1 MNFKIKNKADV
12 SLTGNLNHFIEDLV
26 KKMVTKLFYSYMQR
40 IEIING
46 MKTTKDVLT
55 TEEVAELLGMNRRS
69 VVEKINQGLI
79 PGYKPPFSKNFL
91 VLKRELISEI
101 MNGSQYRT
109 NKMLENNVKNSID
122 LRRYSN
128 T

>member
-12 SLTGNLNHFIEDLV
+12 SLSGNLNHFIEDLV

-40 IEIING
+40 IEIVNG

-79 PGYKPPFSKNFL
+79 PGCMS
-91 VLKRELISEI
+91 
-101 MNGSQYRT
+101 
-109 NKMLENNVKNSID
+109 
-122 LRRYSN
+122 SN
-128 T
+128 

>member
-1 MNFKIKNKADV
+1 MGRIGIRHHDE
-12 SLTGNLNHFIEDLV
+12 L
-26 KKMVTKLFYSYMQR
+26 QR
-40 IEIING
+40 
-46 MKTTKDVLT
+46 
-55 TEEVAELLGMNRRS
+55 

-101 MNGSQYRT
+101 MNGSQYST

-128 T
+128 TWYNKSIAVFKAFNKPNLLFEAQTILNTF